1 MEISCI
7 ACGSMKVASLGPLPN
22 FTSGPQ
28 GETQLAAASGSS
40 LYACSNCTLRFR
52 APMPTEAELIGYYGG
67 LSGEDWWQYESER
80 EVWHHIKSNL
90 RDAPERTVLD
100 VGCFRGDLLK
110 FLGDEWK
117 PFGVEPSDDA
127 RRVAESRGIK
137 IIGRDIDALKNESQR
152 FGAITLIDVIEHLPK
167 PLDALRT
174 LSRLL
179 LPGGKLVIFTGSTD
193 AWSWR
198 FAKLHYWYCA
208 MPEHVAF
215 FRPSWFQWAAP
226 KLDCKVESVRRLA
239 YNPSG
244 LRTRLDESL
253 KNIAYASYHRIEGW
267 PVVSGLVPKLPIVRR
282 VASWEGS
289 WWTSARDH
297 ILVTMAGSK

>member
-1 MEISCI
+1 MT
-7 ACGSMKVASLGPLPN
+7 APPD
-22 FTSGPQ
+22 
-28 GETQLAAASGSS
+28 SS

-52 APMPTEAELIGYYGG
+52 APMPTAEELIDYYGG
-67 LSGEDWWQYESER
+67 LSGEDWWQFDSER
-80 EVWHHIKSNL
+80 EVWHHIKDIL

-110 FLGDEWK
+110 FLGDEWE
-117 PFGVEPSDDA
+117 PFAVEPSDDA

-137 IIGRDIDALKNESQR
+137 IIGHDVDALKDESQR
-152 FGAITLIDVIEHLPK
+152 FGAITMIDVIEHLPK
-167 PLDALRT
+167 PLDALRI

-179 LPGGKLVIFTGSTD
+179 APGGKLVIFTGSTD

-215 FRPSWFQWAAP
+215 FRPSWFHWAAP
-226 KLDCKVESVRRLA
+226 KLDCRVESVRRLA
-239 YNPSG
+239 YNPSA

-253 KNIAYASYHRIEGW
+253 KNIAYASYHRLDGW
-267 PVVSGLVPKLPIVRR
+267 PVFSNLVPKLPIARR
-282 VASWEGS
+282 VAAWESS

-297 ILVTMAGSK
+297 ILVTMTKSEQKI